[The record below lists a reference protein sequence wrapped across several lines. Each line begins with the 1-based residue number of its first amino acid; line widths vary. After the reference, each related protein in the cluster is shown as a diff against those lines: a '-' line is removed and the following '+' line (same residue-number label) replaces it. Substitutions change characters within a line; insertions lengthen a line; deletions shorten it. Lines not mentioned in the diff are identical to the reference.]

1 MSQLLPDSLSGPVLP
16 DSGSGPVLPD
26 SASGPVL
33 PDSASGPVLPDSGS
47 ASLSPDSVVAAPSIA
62 SAPPPP
68 DFRSRPATSGLIGVC
83 TVAFVACLIAFVLR
97 SDEPLRA
104 LLRSLWAIDDG
115 ELLIDAGA
123 LAATRVWLD
132 QEWWRVASA
141 GLLHGSWLH
150 LGLNMLGLWTVG
162 QWTEKVWGGW
172 RQLALFGVSSLGGCL
187 ASLAWAEAP
196 LVVGASAGIF
206 GVAGALVVARAWG
219 SAETRCALAPISAG
233 TLGFWLVFWLVIG
246 ALLPLFFGVSLLA
259 QAGHIGGLVVGC
271 VLGFGLSRRKD
282 QWVVRAASWVLVG
295 LGLCAGFVVA
305 AAPDWRPNYPVFM
318 GSELLA
324 RGQFEDA
331 VGHFDLALAAAPE
344 DHQLANAVA
353 YSLAEAGVELERA
366 EALIADALA
375 VEPGNSDYLDTM
387 GWIRCKQGRVEAGSH
402 YLRLA
407 GAFAEVAER
416 ETPEIGEHLEACA
429 GVGVP
434 RGTESNLQ

>member
-1 MSQLLPDSLSGPVLP
+1 
-16 DSGSGPVLPD
+16 
-26 SASGPVL
+26 
-33 PDSASGPVLPDSGS
+33 
-47 ASLSPDSVVAAPSIA
+47 
-62 SAPPPP
+62 
-68 DFRSRPATSGLIGVC
+68 VC
-83 TVAFVACLIAFVLR
+83 TVAFVVCLIAVVIR

-104 LLRSLWAIDDG
+104 LVRSLWILDDG

-172 RQLALFGVSSLGGCL
+172 RQLVLFTLSSLGGCL

-219 SAETRCALAPISAG
+219 SPETRGALAPVSAG
-233 TLGFWLVFWLVIG
+233 VLGFWLVFWLVVG

-259 QAGHIGGLVVGC
+259 QAGHIGGLVFGC
-271 VLGFGLSRRKD
+271 VVGFGLSRRKN
-282 QWVVRAASWVLVG
+282 QRAAQVASWVLVG
-295 LGLCAGFVVA
+295 LGLCAGVVA
-305 AAPDWRPNYPVFM
+305 AAAPEWRANYPVFM
-318 GSELLA
+318 GSELLG
-324 RGQFEDA
+324 RGEFEDA

-353 YSLAEAGVELERA
+353 YSLAEVGVELERA
-366 EALIADALA
+366 EVLIRGALA

-387 GWIRCKQGRVEAGSH
+387 GWIRCKQGRVEVGII

-416 ETPEIGEHLEACA
+416 ETPEIGEHIEGCA

-434 RGTESNLQ
+434 RGTDASPGSED